1 MLSCK
6 WTEILLLDL
15 FWSGIIVKIKNNS
28 HVNFLHA
35 FNLSLCGFFLIKN
48 HDLIE
53 KYVAL
58 ILSKGLIMYSEK
70 RLLIWFPKKIKIKK
84 IYPFLSALYSI
95 TTDRH
100 GI

>member
-1 MLSCK
+1 M
-6 WTEILLLDL
+6 
-15 FWSGIIVKIKNNS
+15 NNS

-35 FNLSLCGFFLIKN
+35 FNLSFCVVVFFLFKN

-70 RLLIWFPKKIKIKK
+70 RLLIWFPKKKRLISKRFILF
-84 IYPFLSALYSI
+84 FLLYI
-95 TTDRH
+95 V
-100 GI
+100 